1 MDDKRAEETKNE
13 FLRDAAT
20 PRKKSAWKEGREKGR
35 SALRL
40 SQHRDGVKREAPFFF
55 FFFECSGRGLS
66 CIYRVEVEKHSK
78 QANKTITSRRKAS
91 GDTHATAS
99 IASKVGGQSD
109 LLLSMYFSS
118 EVGCHYLLEQQKE
131 KKNVSESVR
140 REELKSG
147 RKRQRECCDE

>member
-55 FFFECSGRGLS
+55 FFLS
-66 CIYRVEVEKHSK
+66 AAVGVSH
-78 QANKTITSRRKAS
+78 AS
-91 GDTHATAS
+91 TAS
-99 IASKVGGQSD
+99 RWRNTVNKQTK
-109 LLLSMYFSS
+109 
-118 EVGCHYLLEQQKE
+118 Q
-131 KKNVSESVR
+131 
-140 REELKSG
+140 
-147 RKRQRECCDE
+147 